1 MRATVYITNDLDFYQ
16 SFLFIEKTLPVV
28 DFPNANINVLYLN
41 RKIPFILSLN
51 EVKITWIGVLL
62 SS

>member
-28 DFPNANINVLYLN
+28 DFSNANLDVLYLN